1 MAGVGVKLNRIF
13 EKKSIAA
20 DLVGFVYSVVI
31 TIAPMIVII
40 ANILLIGW
48 KLGFNEEAYLT
59 RELFSCTILYTFIFA
74 LLVVAPFN
82 AVLSKYMQDAIYAER
97 YEDILP
103 CYYIGL
109 LMTMIL
115 GCLIGIPFCLWE
127 HFVGGV
133 EVYYVFTGFCA
144 YISMILV
151 FYSMVYLSICKDY
164 ERISI
169 FFLIGMA
176 GAFILAWVLKYR
188 CGWNTAYSML
198 FALTSGF
205 LLIGIL
211 EFAAVKRYFA
221 RNSNR
226 FLPVLKYFVK
236 WWPLVVTNFF
246 YILGLYIHNFVFWT
260 SESRMV
266 VAKSFVCNQPY
277 DMATCLAMFTNISA
291 TVIFITHVEMHFH
304 EKYKIYSEAVIGG
317 KKSDIES
324 AKRRMFRQLGSELM
338 NLMRV
343 QFIIS
348 VVIYL
353 LCIVVLPQFGFAG
366 SVMQIYPC
374 LAAGYFILF
383 LMYAA
388 ILFLYYYND
397 LTGAILTTLSFCGV
411 TFVCSLFS
419 MQLIEI
425 WYGMGVVLGSFTG
438 WTVAYIRL
446 RWVERHLDTHIF
458 CQGMLLKQEF
468 APRPSGLV
476 YRLQTE
482 ENKEHKKSGIIK

>member
-1 MAGVGVKLNRIF
+1 MAGVGVRLNRIF

-20 DLVGFVYSVVI
+20 DMVGFAYSVVI
-31 TIAPMIVII
+31 TIAPMILII
-40 ANILLIGW
+40 ANILLIG
-48 KLGFNEEAYLT
+48 LVLDFNQEPYLT
-59 RELFSCTILYTFIFA
+59 RELFSCTILYTFIFS
-74 LLVVAPFN
+74 LLVVSPFN
-82 AVLSKYMQDAIYAER
+82 AVLSKYMQDAIYEER

-115 GCLIGIPFCLWE
+115 GCLLGIPFCLWE

-164 ERISI
+164 ERISL
-169 FFLIGMA
+169 FFFIGMA
-176 GAFILAWVLKYR
+176 AALVLALFLRYLR
-188 CGWNTAYSML
+188 GWEIAYSML
-198 FALTSGF
+198 FSLTIGF
-205 LLIGIL
+205 LVIGIL
-211 EFAAVKRYFA
+211 EFSAVKRYFS

-236 WWPLVVTNFF
+236 WWPLVVANFC

-260 SESRMV
+260 SDARMV
-266 VAKSFVCNQPY
+266 IADSFVCNQPY

-304 EKYKIYSEAVIGG
+304 EKYRVYSEAVIGG

-324 AKRRMFRQLGSELM
+324 AKRRMFRQLGNELM

-353 LCIVVLPQFGFAG
+353 LCIVLMPQFGFAG
-366 SVMQIYPC
+366 TVMQIYPC

-397 LTGAILTTLSFCGV
+397 MAGAVLTTLSFCGV
-411 TFVCSLFS
+411 TLVCSIFS
-419 MQLIEI
+419 MRLTEI
-425 WYGMGVVLGSFTG
+425 WYGLGVVLGSFTG
-438 WTVAYIRL
+438 WTVAYMRL
-446 RWVERHLDTHIF
+446 RWVERHLDTHVF
-458 CQGMLLKQEF
+458 CQGMLLKQERV
-468 APRPSGLV
+468 PKPSGLV
-476 YRLQTE
+476 YRIQTGE
-482 ENKEHKKSGIIK
+482 TKKKNL

>member
-1 MAGVGVKLNRIF
+1 MAGVGVRLNRIF

-20 DLVGFVYSVVI
+20 DMVGFAYSVVI
-31 TIAPMIVII
+31 TIAPMILII
-40 ANILLIGW
+40 ANILLIG
-48 KLGFNEEAYLT
+48 LVLDFNQEPYLA
-59 RELFSCTILYTFIFA
+59 RELFSCTILYTFIFS
-74 LLVVAPFN
+74 LLVVSPFN
-82 AVLSKYMQDAIYAER
+82 AVLSKYMQDAIYEER

-115 GCLIGIPFCLWE
+115 GCLLGIPFCLWE

-164 ERISI
+164 ERISL
-169 FFLIGMA
+169 FFFIGMA
-176 GAFILAWVLKYR
+176 AAFVLALFLRYLR
-188 CGWNTAYSML
+188 GWEIAYSML
-198 FALTSGF
+198 FSLTIGF
-205 LLIGIL
+205 LVIGIL
-211 EFAAVKRYFA
+211 EFSAVKRYFS

-236 WWPLVVTNFF
+236 WWPLVVTNFC

-260 SESRMV
+260 SDARMV
-266 VAKSFVCNQPY
+266 IVDSFVCNQPY

-304 EKYKIYSEAVIGG
+304 EKYRIYSEAVIGG

-324 AKRRMFRQLGSELM
+324 AKRRMFRQLGNELM

-353 LCIVVLPQFGFAG
+353 LCIVLLPHFGFAG
-366 SVMQIYPC
+366 TVMQIYPC

-397 LTGAILTTLSFCGV
+397 MAGAVLTTLSFCGV
-411 TFVCSLFS
+411 TLVCSIFS
-419 MQLIEI
+419 MRLTEI
-425 WYGMGVVLGSFTG
+425 WYGLGVVLGSFTG
-438 WTVAYIRL
+438 WTVAYMRL
-446 RWVERHLDTHIF
+446 RWVERHLDTHVF
-458 CQGMLLKQEF
+458 CQGMLLKQERV
-468 APRPSGLV
+468 PKPSGLV
-476 YRLQTE
+476 YRIQTGE
-482 ENKEHKKSGIIK
+482 TKKKNL

>member
-13 EKKSIAA
+13 EKRSIAA
-20 DLVGFVYSVVI
+20 DMLGFVYSVVI
-31 TIAPMIVII
+31 TVAPMILII
-40 ANILLIGW
+40 ANILLIGCA
-48 KLGFNEEAYLT
+48 LDFNQEPYLT
-59 RELFSCTILYTFIFA
+59 RELFSCTILYTFIFS
-74 LLVVAPFN
+74 LLVVSPFN

-109 LMTMIL
+109 LITMIL
-115 GCLIGIPFCLWE
+115 GCLLGIPFCLWE
-127 HFVGGV
+127 HIVGGV

-164 ERISI
+164 EKISI
-169 FFLIGMA
+169 FFFLGMA
-176 GAFILAWVLKYR
+176 VAFVLALFLRYR
-188 CGWNTAYSML
+188 RGWDLAYSML
-198 FALTSGF
+198 FSLTVGF
-205 LLIGIL
+205 LTIGIL
-211 EFAAVKRYFA
+211 EFAAVKRYFS
-221 RNSNR
+221 RNSSR

-236 WWPLVVTNFF
+236 WWPLVVTNFC

-260 SESRMV
+260 SDARMV
-266 VAKSFVCNQPY
+266 IVDSFVCNQPY

-304 EKYKIYSEAVIGG
+304 EKYKLYSEAVIGG

-324 AKRRMFRQLGSELM
+324 AKRRMFRQLGNELM

-353 LCIVVLPQFGFAG
+353 LCIVILPQFGFAG

-397 LTGAILTTLSFCGV
+397 MAGAVMTTVSFCGV
-411 TFVCSLFS
+411 TLLCSIFS
-419 MQLIEI
+419 MRLPEI
-425 WYGMGVVLGSFTG
+425 WYGLGVVLGSFTG
-438 WTVAYIRL
+438 WTVAYMRL
-446 RWVERHLDTHIF
+446 RWVERHLDTHVF
-458 CQGMLLKQEF
+458 CQGMLLKQER
-468 APRPSGLV
+468 APKPSGLV
-476 YRLQTE
+476 YRIQTGE
-482 ENKEHKKSGIIK
+482 TKKKGI

>member
-1 MAGVGVKLNRIF
+1 MAGVGVRLNRIF

-20 DLVGFVYSVVI
+20 DMVGFAYSVVI
-31 TIAPMIVII
+31 TIAPMILII
-40 ANILLIGW
+40 ANILLIG
-48 KLGFNEEAYLT
+48 LVLDFNQEPYLT
-59 RELFSCTILYTFIFA
+59 RELFSCTILYTFIFS
-74 LLVVAPFN
+74 LLVVSPFN
-82 AVLSKYMQDAIYAER
+82 AVLSKYMQDAIYEER

-115 GCLIGIPFCLWE
+115 GCLLGIPFCLWE

-164 ERISI
+164 ERISL
-169 FFLIGMA
+169 FFFIGMA
-176 GAFILAWVLKYR
+176 AALVLALFLRYLR
-188 CGWNTAYSML
+188 GWEIAYSML
-198 FALTSGF
+198 FSLTIGF
-205 LLIGIL
+205 LVIGIL
-211 EFAAVKRYFA
+211 EFSAVKRYFS

-236 WWPLVVTNFF
+236 WWPLVVTNFC

-260 SESRMV
+260 SDARMV
-266 VAKSFVCNQPY
+266 IADSFVCNQPY

-304 EKYKIYSEAVIGG
+304 EKYRIYSEAVIGG

-324 AKRRMFRQLGSELM
+324 AKRRMFRQLGNELM

-353 LCIVVLPQFGFAG
+353 LCIVLLPQFGFAG
-366 SVMQIYPC
+366 TVMQIYPC

-397 LTGAILTTLSFCGV
+397 MAGAVLTTLSFCGV
-411 TFVCSLFS
+411 TLVCSIFS
-419 MQLIEI
+419 MRLTEI
-425 WYGMGVVLGSFTG
+425 WYGLGVVLGSFTG
-438 WTVAYIRL
+438 WTVAYMRL
-446 RWVERHLDTHIF
+446 RWVERHLDTHVF
-458 CQGMLLKQEF
+458 CQGMLLKQERV
-468 APRPSGLV
+468 PKPSGLV
-476 YRLQTE
+476 YRIQTGE
-482 ENKEHKKSGIIK
+482 TKKKNL